1 MKISSA
7 FPSEYLRAS
16 DLMGRE
22 VTATIKNVVLEEVG
36 REREERPVLYFRG
49 KEKGL
54 VLNKTNANTIA
65 ALFGD
70 DTDDWTGGEV
80 TLFEAQVE
88 YQGKMTPSIRV
99 KRAGPPKAAAKREI
113 PPAVTS
119 PPAADLD
126 SDDIPF

>member
-22 VTATIKNVVLEEVG
+22 VNATIKNVVLEEVG

-70 DTDDWTGGEV
+70 DTDDWVGGEV

-99 KRAGPPKAAAKREI
+99 KRAGAPKAAAKREM

-126 SDDIPF
+126 DDIPF